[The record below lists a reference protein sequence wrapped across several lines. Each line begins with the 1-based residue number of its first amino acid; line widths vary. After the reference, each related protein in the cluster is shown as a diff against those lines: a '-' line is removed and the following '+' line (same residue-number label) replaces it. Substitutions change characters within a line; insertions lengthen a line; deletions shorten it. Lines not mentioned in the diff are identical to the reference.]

1 MQNPKILHQTIS
13 VGEKDLFGYKE
24 KTNNTFFFFNPFPNL
39 LKIFKHFLV
48 CWQQSRNIEKQ
59 AETQLSKNLSIGC
72 QKFWRTAKVLGWF
85 SLWSLLLGQVNKT
98 KRKKILITVFM
109 WFTVQWIQKPSNQFN
124 NFSFSSRKQH
134 IINWPL
140 WTALGYPKHY
150 GKYGLYLPNRMISKI
165 GPVGIGKFVYT
176 FPHSISSQQSK
187 RYISALG

>member
-1 MQNPKILHQTIS
+1 MRNRQKPCHR
-13 VGEKDLFGYKE
+13 
-24 KTNNTFFFFNPFPNL
+24 KT
-39 LKIFKHFLV
+39 
-48 CWQQSRNIEKQ
+48 WQQDV
-59 AETQLSKNLSIGC
+59 KNSDGRRKYLGDSHY
-72 QKFWRTAKVLGWF
+72 KVF
-85 SLWSLLLGQVNKT
+85 SFARW
-98 KRKKILITVFM
+98 KKKVITVFM

>member
-1 MQNPKILHQTIS
+1 MLTTKQKHRETGRNPAVEKPVNRMSKILTDSESTWVILIMKFTPWP
-13 VGEKDLFGYKE
+13 GE
-24 KTNNTFFFFNPFPNL
+24 
-39 LKIFKHFLV
+39 
-48 CWQQSRNIEKQ
+48 
-59 AETQLSKNLSIGC
+59 
-72 QKFWRTAKVLGWF
+72 QK
-85 SLWSLLLGQVNKT
+85 

-140 WTALGYPKHY
+140 WTALGCPKHY

-176 FPHSISSQQSK
+176 FAHSISSQQSK
-187 RYISALG
+187 RYISALS